1 MYNLLRFIQKH
12 HFVILFLVLEVLCIV
27 FLTLTQGYHRQK
39 RINTTND
46 IVGGVYETGTHIG
59 DYFRLGKINREL
71 AEENALLRHQLSAV
85 VDTTEGYQQVVN
97 ADTVYNFIPARVI
110 NSTVN
115 RPNNYILIDKGSLD
129 GIEKDMGVVSTEGI
143 VGIVADV
150 SPHYASVM
158 SLLHSYSNISVRF
171 KNDEEQIATLRWE
184 STNHRY
190 GYVDGIP
197 THLRPRPGDTI
208 VTSSYS
214 YIFPEDLPAGT
225 VVELIPSPSGTLNKA
240 KIKYAT
246 NFAALKTVYVIQHT
260 NLREIDSLLQLQ
272 QTL

>member
-171 KNDEEQIATLRWE
+171 KNAEEQIATLRWE

-225 VVELIPSPSGTLNKA
+225 GVELIPSPSGTLNKA